1 MPSPRRDLSSGRL
14 GENMLASTWQRFA
27 RIRYQGRRIE
37 WSAYLFVAPFLLAF
51 VVIQLAPI
59 LYSFYISLNDWGIV
73 GDPKWVGLK
82 NFRTLLEDEWV
93 VRTWMNTFK
102 MAALIV
108 PGTLIS
114 ALAVA
119 LYVNRPTRT
128 TGFVRTAFF
137 APHVIAITVTAIIWI
152 WILEKETGLL
162 NRAIYAIGIPKQGWL
177 TTPQWV
183 YFAIAGV
190 TIWQALGFHMVI
202 LLAGLKEIPQ
212 EVTEAAIVDGANNWK
227 ILWWITLPLLRPAL
241 GLVITLEIIS
251 SFRIFGQIYLMT
263 QGGPGGSS
271 NTIVSYIFH
280 TGFTRFQLGYAAALS
295 LLLFATILIFTLVR
309 TLLLRE
315 YND

>member
-1 MPSPRRDLSSGRL
+1 MF
-14 GENMLASTWQRFA
+14 ASTWQRVA
-27 RIRYQGRRIE
+27 RLRYQGQRIE
-37 WSAYLFVAPFLLAF
+37 WSAYLFLAPFLLAF
-51 VVIQLAPI
+51 IVIQLAPI
-59 LYSFYISLNDWGIV
+59 LYSFYISLNEWGIV

-82 NFRTLLEDEWV
+82 NFRTLLEDDWV
-93 VRTWMNTFK
+93 IRTWMNTFK

-119 LYVNRPTRT
+119 LYVNRPLPA

-212 EVTEAAIVDGANNWK
+212 EVVEAAIVDGANSWQ
-227 ILWWITLPLLRPAL
+227 IFGWITLPLLRPAL
-241 GLVITLEIIS
+241 GLVITLEIIAA
-251 SFRIFGQIYLMT
+251 FRLFGQIYLMT

-280 TGFTRFQLGYAAALS
+280 IGFTRFQLGYAAALS

-315 YND
+315 QTD